1 MLWKKR
7 TSNYKPT
14 NLMETTTT
22 TTMNSIDTTFNS
34 PKTFP
39 AFKVTTEVEIPLE
52 RVADMLCCAFEG
64 GSNYWYHIKVKK
76 APEQFTFRYMPDLM
90 EKPTSY
96 TDFPTNRGGYLIV
109 GDNEDSM
116 PDGLLDLGTI
126 RAGLQLMAS
135 DKWSHHFKNLMNDND
150 DAETGDVFLQLC
162 LWGDV
167 VFG

>member
-1 MLWKKR
+1 M
-7 TSNYKPT
+7 SNPIQSKSQQV
-14 NLMETTTT
+14 TTT

-39 AFKVTTEVEIPLE
+39 AFKVTTEVEVPLE

-76 APEQFTFRYMPDLM
+76 PPEQFTFRYMPDLM

-126 RAGLQLMAS
+126 RAGLQVMA
-135 DKWSHHFKNLMNDND
+135 DKYPRHFQDLLNDND